1 MLYKEY
7 KKNFHLKIFHNGW
20 NRNDKDINIECDTQ
34 ACLKLQDCQSAYCCI
49 AHPEVLWAQSNH
61 YISHGNVRAMFLR
74 AKETTKRIYTIILL
88 WTFQVEQNNRPRR
101 RGFEEEGSCGRLVK
115 EKNSCLQQVP
125 CSGVHDEHWMVTN
138 WAFHELNLPFLQAM
152 RCNFKNLF
160 FLVLISLHHLIP
172 RVESVELWF
181 GATWNAWRADKWVYA
196 IIIDIILALSSFITP
211 VFIVS
216 IGQLSVVEL
225 YDN

>member
-20 NRNDKDINIECDTQ
+20 NRNDKDINIECDITN
-34 ACLKLQDCQSAYCCI
+34 LPKIVYCCI

-61 YISHGNVRAMFLR
+61 YTSHGNVRAMFLR

-88 WTFQVEQNNRPRR
+88 WTLQVEQNNRPRR

-125 CSGVHDEHWMVTN
+125 SSDVHDEHWMVTN
-138 WAFHELNLPFLQAM
+138 WAFHELNLPFLQGIC
-152 RCNFKNLF
+152 CNFKN
-160 FLVLISLHHLIP
+160 
-172 RVESVELWF
+172 
-181 GATWNAWRADKWVYA
+181 
-196 IIIDIILALSSFITP
+196 
-211 VFIVS
+211 
-216 IGQLSVVEL
+216 
-225 YDN
+225 

>member
-34 ACLKLQDCQSAYCCI
+34 ARLKLQDSQSI
-49 AHPEVLWAQSNH
+49 VLIVVMPIQRYFGHNQIIIH
-61 YISHGNVRAMFLR
+61 LTAMYGQCFSVPKKLQR
-74 AKETTKRIYTIILL
+74 GYTIILL

-125 CSGVHDEHWMVTN
+125 SSDVYDEHWMVTN

-152 RCNFKNLF
+152 RCNLKN
-160 FLVLISLHHLIP
+160 
-172 RVESVELWF
+172 
-181 GATWNAWRADKWVYA
+181 
-196 IIIDIILALSSFITP
+196 
-211 VFIVS
+211 
-216 IGQLSVVEL
+216 
-225 YDN
+225 